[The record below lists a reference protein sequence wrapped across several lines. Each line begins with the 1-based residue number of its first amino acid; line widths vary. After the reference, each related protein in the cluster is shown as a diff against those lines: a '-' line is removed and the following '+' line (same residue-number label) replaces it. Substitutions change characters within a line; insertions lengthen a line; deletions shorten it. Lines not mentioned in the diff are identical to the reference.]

1 MVIGITGGIGS
12 GKSAVSDY
20 LISLGEIVIDADEVA
35 RQVVLPGEPGANEI
49 KLVFGESF
57 FAEDDSLLRSKLAD
71 HVFADKTRLKL
82 LNSLLHPIIIERL
95 HKLSN
100 LHSGRVFWDV
110 ALLIQAGMQQ
120 SVDFIWLV
128 VAHQSE
134 RIRRVILRD
143 GASEISVRQRIDNQ
157 LSDDLM
163 KPYAHEIIEN
173 NADLSALFKKI
184 ETLLSNPTYNEV
196 NE

>member
-12 GKSAVSDY
+12 GKSAISDY
-20 LISLGEIVIDADEVA
+20 LLSLGEAVIDADVVA
-35 RQVVLPGEPGANEI
+35 RQVVQPGELGAKEI
-49 KLVFGESF
+49 KLVFGDSF
-57 FAEDDSLLRSKLAD
+57 FSDDGSLNRKKLAD

-82 LNSLLHPIIIERL
+82 LNSILHPIIIDRL
-95 HKLSN
+95 FELSN

-128 VAHQSE
+128 VANE
-134 RIRRVILRD
+134 DEKIRRVTQRD
-143 GASEISVRQRIDNQ
+143 GASEQSVRQRMDKQ
-157 LSDDLM
+157 LSDEQM
-163 KPYAHEIIEN
+163 KPFANEIIEN
-173 NADLSALFKKI
+173 NADLPALYKEI
-184 ETLLSNPTYNEV
+184 DTLLNNPTYNEV